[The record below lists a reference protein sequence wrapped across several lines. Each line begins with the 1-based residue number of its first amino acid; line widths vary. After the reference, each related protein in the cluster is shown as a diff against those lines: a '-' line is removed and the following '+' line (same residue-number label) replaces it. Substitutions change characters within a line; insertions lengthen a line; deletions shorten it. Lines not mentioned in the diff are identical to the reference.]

1 MKPDLYLDDFF
12 CTKFYEETFFCRI
25 IFSREDVTGEE
36 ATFCNLSSLK
46 DETLKKEW
54 NKESCFFQ
62 LLITSFTRVE
72 NINDDDIFYKNRVK
86 KNLNLGVSI
95 MCAEKL
101 AKAGLVAISDSS
113 TSFRCISCSI
123 EIRGCSESD
132 DIFQIHAD
140 LEPNCCYVVYMKAF
154 SESEPVKFAN
164 EQLFFAL
171 KRLLD
176 SSRFEVA
183 MELGCDPEL
192 VLALAARKKILED
205 KEYASAGDLVCDAD
219 EACYNEAVSRR
230 PGKVDEVDITA
241 ESLSLFRTRPARG

>member
-1 MKPDLYLDDFF
+1 M
-12 CTKFYEETFFCRI
+12 I
-25 IFSREDVTGEE
+25 ISRADVTGEE
-36 ATFCNLSSLK
+36 VSSCNLTSLK

-54 NKESCFFQ
+54 NIETSFYQ
-62 LLITSFTRVE
+62 LLYDLFKKVE
-72 NINDDDIFYKNRVK
+72 NVCYDDDDIILYNNRVK
-86 KNLNLGVSI
+86 KNLNSDVSRK
-95 MCAEKL
+95 CAETL
-101 AKAGLVAISDSS
+101 AKAGFVALSDSS
-113 TSFRCISCSI
+113 TSFECISCSI

-140 LEPNCCYVVYMKAF
+140 LEPNCCYVIYMKAF

-164 EQLFFAL
+164 EQLFFTL

-183 MELGCDPEL
+183 KELGCDPEL

-205 KEYASAGDLVCDAD
+205 KEYASAGDLVTDAD
-219 EACYNEAVSRR
+219 EACYNETVSWR

-241 ESLSLFRTRPARG
+241 ESLSLFRTRPAQG